1 MPPSVTE
8 GFVGRSRWLSRRPS
22 AWCRRTRTSVIV
34 ASSPAITIVFPAR
47 PPAQVRVPRTMKA
60 PGESCCRSEVA
71 SRQSFGMTGAI
82 WISTSPPVGFF
93 QRNE

>member
-1 MPPSVTE
+1 M
-8 GFVGRSRWLSRRPS
+8 
-22 AWCRRTRTSVIV
+22 IV
-34 ASSPAITIVFPAR
+34 ASSPAISIVFPAR